1 VATSHLTTGELFEHY
16 GGAVPI
22 WQIRRLIDALGE
34 DIPRAGQYR
43 LVPRAM
49 LARIED
55 ELRRRS
61 LLPETASTQEAVRV

>member
-1 VATSHLTTGELFEHY
+1 MATTHLTTGEVFEHF
-16 GGAVPI
+16 GRAVPL

-61 LLPETASTQEAVRV
+61 LLPEAASTQEAARV